1 MAPSGSSQAMAWP
14 VTATRSAFVLLH
26 IMNYFPPPFLV
37 PERMAMEMLM
47 EVIACP
53 GLERGTRQGTVRG
66 SVA

>member
-1 MAPSGSSQAMAWP
+1 MAPSGSCRAMAWP

-26 IMNYFPPPFLV
+26 IMNISPPLFLV

-53 GLERGTRQGTVRG
+53 GLELGTR
-66 SVA
+66 